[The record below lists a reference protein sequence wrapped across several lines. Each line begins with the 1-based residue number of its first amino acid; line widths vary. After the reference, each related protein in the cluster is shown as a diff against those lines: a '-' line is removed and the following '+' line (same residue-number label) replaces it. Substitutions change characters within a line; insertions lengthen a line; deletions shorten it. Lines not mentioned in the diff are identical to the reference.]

1 MQIGFIGLGNLG
13 KEIAKRLIQGGFSLK
28 VWNRTKEKARDLEVE
43 VAESPYEIANTCDPI
58 FVIVFDSEASREVI
72 FGDKGLIQGDLKGK
86 TIIDMTT
93 NDPSYVKEAER
104 RLKEVGAFYVDAP
117 ILGSVIPARKGEL
130 TLLLAGDEEK
140 AKAYQFL
147 YQTFAKNI
155 YYLGEA
161 GRASQ
166 LKLINN
172 LILAVFMEV
181 IAEAVALGEKLGF
194 SKEILLDVLGN
205 GAGKSMIFEVKRQ
218 KLLEEDFSPHF
229 SADLMYKDLFYLS
242 RLLKEKGEVSF
253 MASIA
258 KELYGLTRKKG
269 LGTLDFSVIYKV
281 LKEL

>member
-13 KEIAKRLIQGGFSLK
+13 KEIAKRLLQGGFPLK
-28 VWNRTKEKARDLEVE
+28 VWNRTQEKAKDLGVE
-43 VAESPYEIANTCDPI
+43 VAQSPYEIANTCDPI

-72 FGDKGLIQGDLKGK
+72 FGNKGLIQGDLKGK

-93 NDPSYVKEAER
+93 NDPSYVKEAET
-104 RLKEVGAFYVDAP
+104 RLKEVGAFYIDAP

-140 AKAYQFL
+140 ARAYQFL

-172 LILAVFMEV
+172 LILAVFMEA
-181 IAEAVALGEKLGF
+181 IAEAIALGEKLGF

-205 GAGKSMIFEVKRQ
+205 GAGKSMILEVKRQ

-242 RLLKEKGEVSF
+242 KLLKEIGEVSF
-253 MASIA
+253 MASMA

-269 LGTLDFSVIYKV
+269 LGALDFSVIYKV

>member
-13 KEIAKRLIQGGFSLK
+13 KEIAKRLLQGGFSLK
-28 VWNRTKEKARDLEVE
+28 VWNRTQEKAKDLGVE
-43 VAESPYEIANTCDPI
+43 VAQSPYEIANTCDPI
-58 FVIVFDSEASREVI
+58 FVIVFDSEATREVI
-72 FGDKGLIQGDLKGK
+72 FGDEGLIQGDLKGK

-93 NDPSYVKEAER
+93 NDPSYVREAER
-104 RLKEVGAFYVDAP
+104 RLKKIGAFYIDAP

-172 LILAVFMEV
+172 LVLAVFMEA
-181 IAEAVALGEKLGF
+181 IAEAIALGEKLGF
-194 SKEILLDVLGN
+194 PKETLLEVLGN

-242 RLLKEKGEVSF
+242 KLLKEKDEVSF